1 MEDIIEDNE
10 DNISVCNMS
19 VFNDYKR
26 DDKIVGKQHVN
37 NNNLE
42 ENFSNSSDNYLSDQE
57 HDIFNNTIDAQMYKN
72 I

>member
-1 MEDIIEDNE
+1 
-10 DNISVCNMS
+10 MS